1 MHNKLILFDIDGTLV
16 WTRGAGRESTRL
28 AMEATFG
35 TAGAIDK
42 HIFSG
47 KTDWQTLT
55 ELLTPE
61 PYSPQHIDQIIADYA
76 VTMGRTL
83 AGIIDRYPVQPC
95 TGGVEAVRYLHDHP
109 DIALGIVTG
118 NVEPAA
124 FVKLEAAGYPRE
136 WFPIGAYGHERFH
149 RNDLPT
155 LAIQRANM
163 HYNTFFSPDDV
174 IIVGDTVMDIAC
186 ARAAGTQCAIV
197 LTGYDDRAL
206 LEAAKPDAIFDD
218 LSGFLAWL

>member
-1 MHNKLILFDIDGTLV
+1 MRKLILFDIDGTLV

-55 ELLTPE
+55 ELLTPAPFSAE
-61 PYSPQHIDQIIADYA
+61 QITEIIQDYA

-83 AGIIDRYPVQPC
+83 ASIIDRYPVEPC
-95 TGGVEAVRYLHDHP
+95 TGGVEAVRYLRGQP
-109 DIALGIVTG
+109 DVALGLVTG

-124 FVKLEAAGYPRE
+124 FVKLEAAGYPRD
-136 WFPIGAYGHERFH
+136 WFPVGAFGNERYH
-149 RNDLPT
+149 RNDLPA
-155 LAIQRANM
+155 LAIQRANL
-163 HYNTFFSPDDV
+163 HYNTFFNPADV
-174 IIVGDTVMDIAC
+174 IIVGDTIMDIAC
-186 ARAAGTQCAIV
+186 ARAAGTRCAIV
-197 LTGYDDRAL
+197 LTGYEDRVL
-206 LEAAKPDAIFDD
+206 LEAAEPDAIFPD
-218 LSGFLAWL
+218 LSAFLAWL